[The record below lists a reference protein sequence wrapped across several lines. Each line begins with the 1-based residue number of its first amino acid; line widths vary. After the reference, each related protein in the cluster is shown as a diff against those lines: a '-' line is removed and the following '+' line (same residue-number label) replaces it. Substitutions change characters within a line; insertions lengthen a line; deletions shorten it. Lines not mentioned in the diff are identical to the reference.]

1 MLTNTFANTSLC
13 QHPRFNNQPCGQPA
27 LRGRRYCRFHLPAH
41 SKRPDYSLPMVED
54 AISLQYAVM
63 QVIRALHDKAIDP
76 KTAAITLY
84 GLQIAAGNLKRFLQE
99 HEPCTD
105 PAREKSLLE
114 IIADA
119 LQIPRDKFINGGNL
133 PPATDDNHDHHDSGF
148 GDPLQPPA
156 TIAKSPASAE

>member
-1 MLTNTFANTSLC
+1 MPTNTFANTALC

-63 QVIRALHDKAIDP
+63 QVIRALHHQAIDA

-84 GLQIAAGNLKRFLQE
+84 GLQIASGNLKRFLEE
-99 HEPCTD
+99 HQPSRDT
-105 PAREKSLLE
+105 AREKSLLE
-114 IIADA
+114 LLADGF
-119 LQIPRDKFINGGNL
+119 QIPRDEFINAGNL
-133 PPATDDNHDHHDSGF
+133 PSSAVDEDDEDELALLG
-148 GDPLQPPA
+148 PLQPPA
-156 TIAKSPASAE
+156 TITKSTASEE